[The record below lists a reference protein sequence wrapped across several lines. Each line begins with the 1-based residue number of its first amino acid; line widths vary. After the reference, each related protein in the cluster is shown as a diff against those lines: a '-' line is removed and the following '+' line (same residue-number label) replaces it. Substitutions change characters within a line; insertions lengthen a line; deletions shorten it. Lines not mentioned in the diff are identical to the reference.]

1 MMLMDK
7 NALVTGAG
15 LGIGRAIAIGYAG
28 EGANVMVSDIDEK
41 SAMETVAII
50 KAEGGNAVFHYCDA
64 SSASDHVALV
74 QATVAA
80 FGSLDIAC
88 NNAGI
93 SGDFVKAGETTDEQW
108 LNVIN
113 LNLNGVFYG
122 CRAQINAMLEN
133 GGGAIVNIASILGAV
148 GHAEVSPYTAAK
160 HGVVGLTKVL
170 GLEYGEQGI
179 RANAVGPAF
188 INTRLTTEN
197 LPEEARAGVESL
209 HALNRLGEAEEV
221 ANLVSWLSS
230 ERASFVTGSY
240 YPVDGGYLAR

>member
-1 MMLMDK
+1 MILKDK
-7 NALVTGAG
+7 NALVTGSG
-15 LGIGRAIAIGYAG
+15 LGIGRAVALDYAR

-41 SAMETVAII
+41 SAMETVAMI
-50 KAEGGNAVFHYCDA
+50 KDAGGRAAFHHCDA
-64 SSASDHVALV
+64 TQVRDHLSLV
-74 QATVAA
+74 QATVEM

-93 SGDFVKAGETTDEQW
+93 SGDFVKVGDTTDEQW
-108 LNVIN
+108 LDVIN

-148 GHAEVSPYTAAK
+148 GHAEISAYTAAK

-197 LPEEARAGVESL
+197 LPEEARAEVEGL
-209 HALNRLGEAEEV
+209 HALNRLGQPEEV
-221 ANLVSWLSS
+221 AHLVSWLSS
-230 ERASFVTGSY
+230 EQASFVTGSY